1 MFVQIAV
8 WNGESGNVRGR
19 IVGVVQAA
27 LQDALGIDI
36 APVCIRLTDEPM
48 GVPVGRAAGARVAIL
63 VIAAERFGAARKR
76 RFFGRVAEISR
87 RELDIA
93 HDEIIT
99 GVVETPAENWSNGY
113 GERQWLSYLSYQL
126 P

>member
-8 WNGESGNVRGR
+8 GNGESGNVRER
-19 IVGVVQAA
+19 IVGVVQTA
-27 LQDALGIDI
+27 LRETLGIDI
-36 APVCIRLTDEPM
+36 APVCIRLTDEVA
-48 GVPVGRAAGARVAIL
+48 GVALGRADGARVAIL
-63 VIAAERFGAARKR
+63 VIAAERFGAAKKR

-87 RELDIA
+87 LELDIA
-93 HDEIIT
+93 HDEIVT